1 MSNWVKCDVIDC
13 ESIERVDGEAGCGA
27 PMLPR
32 GWGQLTVTVPY
43 ALPNVFVGG
52 MLGIMRAGIEAN
64 PALAPVADYIE
75 DIAEQTPPVVQYQA
89 HHRVICAKH
98 ELPKFHRGGEVAKPA
113 E

>member
-32 GWGQLTVTVPY
+32 GWGQLTVTIPY
-43 ALPNVFVGG
+43 ELPNFVGG
-52 MLGIMRAGIEAN
+52 MLGAVRAGIEVN
-64 PALAPVADYIE
+64 PALAPIADYIE
-75 DIAEQTPPVVQYQA
+75 DMAEQTPPAVQYQT
-89 HHRVICAKH
+89 HYRVICPRH
-98 ELPKFHRGGEVAKPA
+98 ELPKFHRGDKHA